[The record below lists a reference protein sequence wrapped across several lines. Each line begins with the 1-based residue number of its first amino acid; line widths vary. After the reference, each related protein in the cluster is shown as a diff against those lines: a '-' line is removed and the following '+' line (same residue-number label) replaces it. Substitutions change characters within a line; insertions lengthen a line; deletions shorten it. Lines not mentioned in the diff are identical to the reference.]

1 MTFGVV
7 FKKNLHCFCLKYR
20 LRDSRPSAMTR
31 RLSVVYWKYRAA
43 ATLWPLFC
51 LSVLT
56 KVFHKLLWW

>member
-43 ATLWPLFC
+43 ATL
-51 LSVLT
+51 
-56 KVFHKLLWW
+56 